1 MHACIRKAFVE
12 SREVYLQN
20 NDPPGRGGGA
30 RGVGLVVWVR
40 ASTNQKKIPS
50 FIPSL
55 K

>member
-30 RGVGLVVWVR
+30 RGVGKGKHKP
-40 ASTNQKKIPS
+40 KKNPLIH
-50 FIPSL
+50 SL
-55 K
+55 P